1 MCVNRISTSYESKT
15 IVFKKL
21 NTHELYCEKCFTY
34 LFLTLYGN
42 VTGLYYLYCKAKVD
56 FWKRLAFVLV
66 FCLRLMGLSTIT
78 LRLLFQ

>member
-21 NTHELYCEKCFTY
+21 NTPELYCEKCFTY

-56 FWKRLAFVLV
+56 FWKQLAFVLV
-66 FCLRLMGLSTIT
+66 FACV
-78 LRLLFQ
+78 